1 MNWVL
6 LKRSSYVV
14 AVLLGYDTGFPV
26 FQYSTVTECHI
37 PKEKVPH
44 PSGCETLKT
53 QLRCVTQ

>member
-1 MNWVL
+1 MNWVFL
-6 LKRSSYVV
+6 TCSSYVV

-26 FQYSTVTECHI
+26 FQYSTETECHI

-53 QLRCVTQ
+53 QFVCVVQ